1 MFYVFFLQCQSGEN
15 GIFSGEVFENLKK
28 IINDIGTKEERIDA
42 LIYSAGCSMAIPLE
56 YTKKSEYYRPVPM
69 SFFCN
74 FAANYK
80 SHKR

>member
-1 MFYVFFLQCQSGEN
+1 MNDEELR
-15 GIFSGEVFENLKK
+15 K
-28 IINDIGTKEERIDA
+28 ILIDIGKNEKRIDA

-80 SHKR
+80 SHRR